1 MGNAVGTGKLL
12 CGKLPPLTIDFR
24 IEAQGLFIPLTFYA
38 MISNISTIRS
48 STFKLYFCDS
58 FIGHAQLFQNA

>member
-1 MGNAVGTGKLL
+1 MGNAVGTGKLLL

-38 MISNISTIRS
+38 MISNISE
-48 STFKLYFCDS
+48 
-58 FIGHAQLFQNA
+58 